1 MERPMTDMTLIIALA
16 ATVIIVVLTVVW
28 ILTAGRAKAE
38 LIRREA
44 EVKTVNAL
52 RESEKQHYT
61 RAMEA
66 LRAGY
71 EKTLLQLK
79 EGQEEAIE
87 AARTALALENE
98 KTLKA
103 REEALRKEAEE
114 TMKVVTGG
122 LDRQIRDMKEAFE
135 AQKKTHAEE
144 SSSIRTQFAET
155 VRHLKEQTDAIGMK
169 AETLASAL
177 KGQNKMQGIFGETI
191 LENILQAE
199 GLREGHDYDAEFW
212 LRDRSGNLLEN
223 EQTGRHMRPDF
234 ALHFP
239 DGTDVLID
247 SKVSLSALADY
258 FEAETD
264 EGRADAS
271 RRNLASVLQ
280 HVRELT
286 GKEYQKYVVGRKTLD
301 YVILFIP
308 NYGAWQLARQED
320 PDLFAKAFAQG
331 VLITTEE
338 TLIPFL
344 RLIRTAWVQKEQL
357 ENISEIVKAAEEM
370 VERVG
375 IFCRHNAAIEDGL
388 KSLLEEYR
396 KNTDRLVNGRRSI
409 VKAALKAID
418 HGIAAPTGK
427 NALPQPESWSMT
439 EEN

>member
-1 MERPMTDMTLIIALA
+1 MMDTTLIIALA
-16 ATVIIVVLTVVW
+16 AVVIIVAMTVVW
-28 ILTAGRAKAE
+28 ILTAGKAKAE

-52 RESEKQHYT
+52 RESEKQHYA

-66 LRAGY
+66 VRAGY
-71 EKTLLQLK
+71 EKTLIQLK
-79 EGQEEAIE
+79 EGQEKAIE

-212 LRDRSGNLLEN
+212 LRDSKGNLLEN

-271 RRNLASVLQ
+271 RRNLESVLQ
-280 HVRELT
+280 HIRELT

-301 YVILFIP
+301 YVIMFIP